1 LSKAKNHNS
10 ILFLTTLGLY
20 LGLVMVGGTS
30 PALAQRSAVRPATK
44 IVSPSP
50 GKTATVRSQDDLY
63 VLSVV
68 RLVEEL
74 NRLSKRGQFDWSS
87 VLKYEI
93 EDLAFCES
101 DDSPSYLYFGGLG
114 KANDAVNGSAVQ
126 LARHIFIKKAQ
137 IGLGDI
143 YSHRIDYKFTLE
155 NDTFTVSAVLKDLS
169 AAPVAVRGLT
179 AYFEKF
185 ACGSASDR
193 GKIVA
198 DHTEVTSQNDQI
210 FIVTRLP
217 RGSIDSLLRS

>member
-20 LGLVMVGGTS
+20 LGLVMVGGAS
-30 PALAQRSAVRPATK
+30 PVMAQRSAARPATK

-50 GKTATVRSQDDLY
+50 GKAVRSQDDLY

-74 NRLSKRGQFDWSS
+74 NRLSKQGNFDWSS
-87 VLKYEI
+87 VLKFEI
-93 EDLAFCES
+93 EDLSFS
-101 DDSPSYLYFGGLG
+101 QKDGSPSYLGFGDLG
-114 KANDAVNGSAVQ
+114 KANLAVNDSAEA
-126 LARHIFIKKAQ
+126 LARNVFIKKAEL
-137 IGLGDI
+137 GLGDI
-143 YSHRIDYKFTLE
+143 YSHRLDYKFTLE
-155 NDTFTVSAVLKDLS
+155 NNTLAISTVIKDLGDS
-169 AAPVAVRGLT
+169 PISVTGLT
-179 AYFEKF
+179 VYFEKF
-185 ACGSASDR
+185 ASASTSDR

>member
-1 LSKAKNHNS
+1 MSKAKNHNS

-20 LGLVMVGGTS
+20 LGLVMVGGAT
-30 PALAQRSAVRPATK
+30 PALAQKSPARPAVK
-44 IVSPSP
+44 VVSSSP
-50 GKTATVRSQDDLY
+50 GKTARVTSQDDLY

-74 NRLSKRGQFDWSS
+74 NRLSKRGHFDWFS

-93 EDLAFCES
+93 EDLAICES
-101 DDSPSYLYFGGLG
+101 DNSPSFLAFGDLG
-114 KANDAVNGSAVQ
+114 KADDAVSDSAVR
-126 LARHIFIKKAQ
+126 LARHVFIKKSEL
-137 IGLGDI
+137 GLGDV
-143 YSHRIDYKFTLE
+143 YSQRLDYKFTLE
-155 NDTFTVSAVLKDLS
+155 NNTLAASFVLKDLS
-169 AAPVAVRGLT
+169 DSPVPIKVLA
-179 AYFEKF
+179 AYFERF
-185 ACGSASDR
+185 ASASSSDR

>member
-1 LSKAKNHNS
+1 MSKTKNHNS

-30 PALAQRSAVRPATK
+30 PVLAQRSAARPAAK

-50 GKTATVRSQDDLY
+50 GKNVRSQDDLY

-87 VLKYEI
+87 VLKLEI
-93 EDLAFCES
+93 EDLAICES
-101 DDSPSYLYFGGLG
+101 DDSPAYMAFGDLG
-114 KANDAVNGSAVQ
+114 KANSAVNDSAVN
-126 LARHIFIKKAQ
+126 LARNVFIKKAQ
-137 IGLGDI
+137 LGLGDL

-155 NDTFTVSAVLKDLS
+155 NDTLAVSTVIKNLGDSPI
-169 AAPVAVRGLT
+169 PVKGLT
-179 AYFEKF
+179 VYFEKF
-185 ACGSASDR
+185 ASASSSDG

>member
-1 LSKAKNHNS
+1 MSKNKSHNS
-10 ILFLTTLGLY
+10 IVFLTTLGLY

-30 PALAQRSAVRPATK
+30 PVFAQRAMARPATR

-50 GKTATVRSQDDLY
+50 AKAARVSAQDDLY

-74 NRLSKRGQFDWSS
+74 NRLSKKGHFNWSS

-93 EDLAFCES
+93 EDLAICES
-101 DDSPSYLYFGGLG
+101 DNSPAYLAFGELG
-114 KANDAVNGSAVQ
+114 KAHNAVVDSAVEI
-126 LARHIFIKKAQ
+126 ARGVYSKKA
-137 IGLGDI
+137 GLDFGDF
-143 YSHRIDYKFTLE
+143 YSNRLDYTFTLE
-155 NDTFTVSAVLKDLS
+155 NDTLVISALIKDLGDT
-169 AAPVAVRGLT
+169 PVLLDSLN

-185 ACGSASDR
+185 TSLSSADR

-198 DHTEVTSQNDQI
+198 DHTDITSENDQI

-217 RGSIDSLLRS
+217 RGSIDSFLRS

>member
-1 LSKAKNHNS
+1 
-10 ILFLTTLGLY
+10 
-20 LGLVMVGGTS
+20 M
-30 PALAQRSAVRPATK
+30 AQRSAARPAAK

-50 GKTATVRSQDDLY
+50 GKTVRSQDDLY

-93 EDLAFCES
+93 EDLAFRER
-101 DDSPSYLYFGGLG
+101 DDSPSYMGFGDLG
-114 KANDAVNGSAVQ
+114 KANYAVDDSAEA
-126 LARHIFIKKAQ
+126 LARNIFIKKAEL
-137 IGLGDI
+137 GLGDI
-143 YSHRIDYKFTLE
+143 YSHRLDYKLTLE
-155 NDTFTVSAVLKDLS
+155 NDTLAVSTVLKNLGDS
-169 AAPVAVRGLT
+169 PISVKGLT
-179 AYFEKF
+179 VYFEKF
-185 ACGSASDR
+185 ASASSSDR

>member
-1 LSKAKNHNS
+1 MSKAKNHNS

-30 PALAQRSAVRPATK
+30 PVLAQRSAARPATK

-50 GKTATVRSQDDLY
+50 GTISGARSQDDLY

-74 NRLSKRGQFDWSS
+74 NRLSKKGQFDWSS
-87 VLKYEI
+87 VHKFEI
-93 EDLAFCES
+93 EDLSFSEK
-101 DDSPSYLYFGGLG
+101 DGSPSYLGFSYLG
-114 KANDAVNGSAVQ
+114 KANHAVNDSAEA
-126 LARHIFIKKAQ
+126 LGRNISIKKMQ
-137 IGLGDI
+137 MGLGDF
-143 YSHRIDYKFTLE
+143 YTHRIDYKFALE
-155 NDTFTVSAVLKDLS
+155 NDTLAVSTVIKNFADSPISVK
-169 AAPVAVRGLT
+169 GLT

-185 ACGSASDR
+185 ASASTSDR

-198 DHTEVTSQNDQI
+198 DHTEVTSENDQI

>member
-1 LSKAKNHNS
+1 LNKVKNHNS

-20 LGLVMVGGTS
+20 LGLVMVGGAT
-30 PALAQRSAVRPATK
+30 PALAQKSPARPAAK

-50 GKTATVRSQDDLY
+50 DKTARVRSQDDYY

-74 NRLSKRGQFDWSS
+74 NRLSKRGSFDWSS
-87 VLKYEI
+87 ALKYEL
-93 EDLAFCES
+93 EDLAFTES
-101 DDSPSYLYFGGLG
+101 DDLPAYMGFGDIGN
-114 KANDAVNGSAVQ
+114 AEDVVNDFAVR
-126 LARHIFIKKAQ
+126 LARHVFIKKAEL
-137 IGLGDI
+137 GLGDI
-143 YSHRIDYKFTLE
+143 YSHRLDYEFTLV
-155 NDTFTVSAVLKDLS
+155 NDTFAASAVIKDLS
-169 AAPVAVRGLT
+169 NSPIPVKVLA

-185 ACGSASDR
+185 ACLSASGR
-193 GKIVA
+193 GKIIA

>member
-20 LGLVMVGGTS
+20 LGLVMVSGTS
-30 PALAQRSAVRPATK
+30 PVMAQRSAVRPATK

-50 GKTATVRSQDDLY
+50 GKNAGVSSQDDLY

-74 NRLSKRGQFDWSS
+74 NRLSKKGNFDWSS

-101 DDSPSYLYFGGLG
+101 DDSPSYLAFGDLG
-114 KANDAVNGSAVQ
+114 KAHDAVDDSAVA
-126 LARHIFIKKAQ
+126 LARNVFIKKAEL
-137 IGLGDI
+137 GLGDI
-143 YSHRIDYKFTLE
+143 YSHRIDYTFTLE
-155 NDTFTVSAVLKDLS
+155 NDTLAVSAVLKDLADS
-169 AAPVAVRGLT
+169 PISVRGLT
-179 AYFEKF
+179 AYFDKF
-185 ACGSASDR
+185 ASVSSSDR

-198 DHTEVTSQNDQI
+198 DHTEVTSQKDQI

>member
-1 LSKAKNHNS
+1 
-10 ILFLTTLGLY
+10 
-20 LGLVMVGGTS
+20 MVGGTS
-30 PALAQRSAVRPATK
+30 PVMAQRSMARPAAK

-50 GKTATVRSQDDLY
+50 GKTVSVRSQDDLY

-87 VLKYEI
+87 VLKYKI
-93 EDLAFCES
+93 EDLSICES
-101 DDSPSYLYFGGLG
+101 DNSPSFLAFGDLG
-114 KANDAVNGSAVQ
+114 KAHDAVDDSAVK
-126 LARHIFIKKAQ
+126 LARHIFIKKAE

-155 NDTFTVSAVLKDLS
+155 NDTLAVSAVLKDLS
-169 AAPVAVRGLT
+169 ASPISVRGLT

-185 ACGSASDR
+185 ASASSSDR

>member
-30 PALAQRSAVRPATK
+30 PVMAQRSMARPAAK

-50 GKTATVRSQDDLY
+50 GKTVSVRSQDDLY

-87 VLKYEI
+87 VLKYKI
-93 EDLAFCES
+93 EDLSICES
-101 DDSPSYLYFGGLG
+101 DNSPSFLAFGDLG
-114 KANDAVNGSAVQ
+114 KAHDAVDDSAVK
-126 LARHIFIKKAQ
+126 LARHIFIKKAE

-155 NDTFTVSAVLKDLS
+155 NDTLAVSAVLKDLS
-169 AAPVAVRGLT
+169 ASPISVRGLT

-185 ACGSASDR
+185 ASASSSDR